1 MLETYNPEGW
11 AKPRGYSQVVAGEG
25 RHVFLSGQI
34 GWNPRTEKM
43 EAQTLAEEAR
53 QTLANVVEALAAAG
67 ARPAASGRQGNGAPR
82 QGSGAPRQGSDGGQG
97 RTNGNQPRNDR
108 ADAKRTPPPKPAPV
122 NTAMAEALRKAGL
135 GK

>member
-34 GWNPRTEKM
+34 GWNPRTEKL
-43 EAQTLAEEAR
+43 EAQSLAEEAR

-67 ARPAASGRQGNGAPR
+67 ARPEHLAAMTWYVTDLDAYREAARDIGKAYRELIGNHLPAITLVPVPGLLMEHAR
-82 QGSGAPRQGSDGGQG
+82 IEIEA
-97 RTNGNQPRNDR
+97 R
-108 ADAKRTPPPKPAPV
+108 AIIQKS
-122 NTAMAEALRKAGL
+122 
-135 GK
+135 

>member
-34 GWNPRTEKM
+34 GWNPRTEKL
-43 EAQTLAEEAR
+43 EAQSLAEEAR

-67 ARPAASGRQGNGAPR
+67 AGPEHLAAMTWYVTDLDAYRAAARDIGKAYRELIGNHLPAITLVSVPGLLMTEARIEIEA
-82 QGSGAPRQGSDGGQG
+82 
-97 RTNGNQPRNDR
+97 R
-108 ADAKRTPPPKPAPV
+108 AIIQKS
-122 NTAMAEALRKAGL
+122 
-135 GK
+135 

>member
-34 GWNPRTEKM
+34 GWNPRTEKL
-43 EAQTLAEEAR
+43 EAQSLAEEAR

-67 ARPAASGRQGNGAPR
+67 AGPEHLAAMTWYVTDLDAYRAAARDIGKAYRELIGNHLPAITLVPVPGLLMEEARIEIEA
-82 QGSGAPRQGSDGGQG
+82 
-97 RTNGNQPRNDR
+97 R
-108 ADAKRTPPPKPAPV
+108 AIIQKS
-122 NTAMAEALRKAGL
+122 
-135 GK
+135 